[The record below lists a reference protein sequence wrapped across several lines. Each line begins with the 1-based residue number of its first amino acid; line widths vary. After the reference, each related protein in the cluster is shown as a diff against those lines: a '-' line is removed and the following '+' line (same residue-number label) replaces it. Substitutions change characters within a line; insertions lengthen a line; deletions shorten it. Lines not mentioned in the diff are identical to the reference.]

1 MRSTAAQ
8 SSNNTPPGLQPETLR
23 DRLLTK
29 EGKSLSADRG
39 SLSKCALRFREF
51 SASSL
56 KVSKCADGEKSSE
69 LQKLR
74 TLKDDLIREL
84 QLHDL
89 EMKKLELASQVADA
103 ELEYY
108 EAIVKETASSTAL
121 IKKEIE
127 AEKNKLYAKSK
138 LKQNVEEYEALA
150 KLANRYTSIRENT
163 QTMNEVNIEMEKIRA
178 EVKES
183 EKELEMRGVQFQLLM
198 QTIFDLKNSLKEDA
212 KIPK

>member
-1 MRSTAAQ
+1 MASTAAQ
-8 SSNNTPPGLQPETLR
+8 ASNNTPPVLEPETLR

-51 SASSL
+51 SASSI
-56 KVSKCADGEKSSE
+56 KVSRCTDSE
-69 LQKLR
+69 RSNELRKLQ
-74 TLKDDLIREL
+74 TLKDDFIREL

-108 EAIVKETASSTAL
+108 ESLVKEAQSSTEL
-121 IKKEIE
+121 IKEEIE
-127 AEKNKLYAKSK
+127 GLKSKLAAKSK

-150 KLANRYTSIRENT
+150 NLANQYTSIKENT
-163 QTMNEVNIEMEKIRA
+163 RTLDEISIEMEKIRG
-178 EVKES
+178 EVKEF

-198 QTIFDLKNSLKEDA
+198 QSIFDLRNSLEED
-212 KIPK
+212 PK

>member
-1 MRSTAAQ
+1 MTSTAAQ
-8 SSNNTPPGLQPETLR
+8 SSNNTPPVLQPETLR

-56 KVSKCADGEKSSE
+56 KVSRCADGEKLSE

-108 EAIVKETASSTAL
+108 ESIVKETASSTAL

-212 KIPK
+212 KVPK